1 MLTTEE
7 MKVIADLHYLLD
19 LSGFSRLYAYAVIGT
34 SPYGISK
41 LKNPRRRQVRL
52 ESVSAMIRA
61 LRSELKTG
69 KYPMCVESTRGKQI
83 EQLSLILKQQI
94 QIER

>member
-1 MLTTEE
+1 MLTEEE
-7 MKVIADLHYLLD
+7 MKVIDDLHYLLD
-19 LSGFSRLYAYAVIGT
+19 LSGFSRMYAYTVMGT

-41 LKNPRRRQVRL
+41 IKNTRRRQLRL
-52 ESVSAMIRA
+52 EYVSAMVRA

-69 KYPMCVESTRGKQI
+69 KYPMCVEHTRGKQI
-83 EQLSLILKQQI
+83 EQLSLILEQQI

>member
-1 MLTTEE
+1 MLTEEE
-7 MKVIADLHYLLD
+7 MKVIDDLHYLLD
-19 LSGFSRLYAYAVIGT
+19 LSGFSRLYAYTVIGT

-41 LKNPRRRQVRL
+41 LKNPMRKQLRI
-52 ESVSAMIRA
+52 ESVSLMIRA

-69 KYPMCVESTRGKQI
+69 KYPMCVEPTRGKQI
-83 EQLSLILKQQI
+83 EQLSLILEQQI

>member
-1 MLTTEE
+1 MLTEEE
-7 MKVIADLHYLLD
+7 MKVIDDLHYLVD
-19 LSGFSRLYAYAVIGT
+19 LSGFARRYAYTAMGT

-41 LKNPRRRQVRL
+41 KNTRRRQLRL
-52 ESVSAMIRA
+52 ESVSAMVRA

-69 KYPMCVESTRGKQI
+69 KYPMCVEPTKGKQI
-83 EQLSLILKQQI
+83 EQLSLILEQQI